1 VAAVLNCSGCQ
12 HAAAH
17 LFPQVHQARR
27 IRPLEGWKQGVIPAW
42 QDRLVSLGGG
52 TVAWVISAL
61 NRSG

>member
-42 QDRLVSLGGG
+42 QDRLVSQ
-52 TVAWVISAL
+52 
-61 NRSG
+61 